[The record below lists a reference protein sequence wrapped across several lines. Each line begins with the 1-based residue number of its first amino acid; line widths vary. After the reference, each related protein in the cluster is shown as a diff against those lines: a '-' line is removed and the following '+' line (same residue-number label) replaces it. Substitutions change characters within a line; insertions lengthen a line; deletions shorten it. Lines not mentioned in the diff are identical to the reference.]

1 MENND
6 TNIETMNLSDQ
17 ALGAIMMALQ
27 DSLMNQTD
35 IVPTLKGMNFV
46 SHPSDGLIVIN
57 PPVLRTNHPESGD
70 VETSVQ

>member
-6 TNIETMNLSDQ
+6 TKIKIMNLSDQ

-35 IVPTLKGMNFV
+35 IVPTLKGMKFV
-46 SHPSDGLIVIN
+46 SHPSEGLVVTN
-57 PPVLRTNHPESGD
+57 PPVLRTKPLESG
-70 VETSVQ
+70 EIITSVQ